1 MDYYIY
7 AVPSPWIYYTFPDP
21 QPHVNLAA
29 LTLILPETLYQLL
42 STVVLRGRNKILE
55 AI

>member
-21 QPHVNLAA
+21 QPYVNLAA

-42 STVVLRGRNKILE
+42 STVVLRRRNKILE